1 MYIQFRTQ
9 VNMII
14 GAYAR
19 SVFAK
24 LFICHLCL
32 NPIAEKVYT
41 SNNLPLNE
49 NIMLN
54 AQQLA
59 TMLELQQKMNT
70 KVNPD
75 WMNAGYGFMRAAMVE
90 SVEAI
95 EHHGWKWWKAQE
107 KDLPQLQM
115 ECVDIWHF
123 ALSHIIIKFQGDITA
138 SANAIALELGTPSKS
153 VAFDGTDYQFGTQSL
168 LDNLELMTGLAAAKR
183 FDVGLFMFIIEQ
195 CEMSSDTL
203 FEQYVG
209 KNILNFF
216 RQDHGYKEGTYH
228 KEWQGREDNEHLV
241 DVLEALDA
249 NMSQYAETVY
259 AELKLRYPQ

>member
-1 MYIQFRTQ
+1 
-9 VNMII
+9 
-14 GAYAR
+14 
-19 SVFAK
+19 
-24 LFICHLCL
+24 
-32 NPIAEKVYT
+32 
-41 SNNLPLNE
+41 
-49 NIMLN
+49 MLH

-59 TMLELQQKMNT
+59 TMLDLQQKMNA

-75 WMNAGYGFMRAAMVE
+75 WINAGYGFMRAAMVE

-123 ALSHIIIKFQGDITA
+123 ALSHILIEYQGDVTA
-138 SANAIALELGTPSKS
+138 SAKSIAQQLTASVNELT
-153 VAFDGTDYQFGTQSL
+153 FDGTDYEFTQQTL

-183 FDVGLFMFIIEQ
+183 FNVSLFMTIIEQ
-195 CEMSSDTL
+195 CEMSTDTL

-216 RQDHGYKEGTYH
+216 RQDYGYKTGTYI
-228 KEWQGREDNEHLV
+228 KEWNGREDNEHLV
-241 DVLEALDA
+241 EVL
-249 NMSQYAETVY
+249 
-259 AELKLRYPQ
+259 AELDSTLDNYADAVYEQLSLRYPNQ

>member
-1 MYIQFRTQ
+1 M
-9 VNMII
+9 
-14 GAYAR
+14 
-19 SVFAK
+19 
-24 LFICHLCL
+24 
-32 NPIAEKVYT
+32 EKF
-41 SNNLPLNE
+41 
-49 NIMLN
+49 MLH

-59 TMLELQQKMNT
+59 TMLDLQQKMNA

-75 WMNAGYGFMRAAMVE
+75 WINAGYGFMRAAMVE

-123 ALSHIIIKFQGDITA
+123 ALSHILIEYQGDVTA
-138 SANAIALELGTPSKS
+138 SAKSIAQQLTASVNELT
-153 VAFDGTDYQFGTQSL
+153 FDGTDYEFTQQTL

-183 FDVGLFMFIIEQ
+183 FNVSLFMTIIEQ
-195 CEMSSDTL
+195 CEMSTDTL

-216 RQDHGYKEGTYH
+216 RQDHGYKTGTYI
-228 KEWQGREDNEHLV
+228 KEWNGREDNEHLV
-241 DVLEALDA
+241 EVL
-249 NMSQYAETVY
+249 
-259 AELKLRYPQ
+259 AELDSTLDNYADAVYEQLSLRYPNQ